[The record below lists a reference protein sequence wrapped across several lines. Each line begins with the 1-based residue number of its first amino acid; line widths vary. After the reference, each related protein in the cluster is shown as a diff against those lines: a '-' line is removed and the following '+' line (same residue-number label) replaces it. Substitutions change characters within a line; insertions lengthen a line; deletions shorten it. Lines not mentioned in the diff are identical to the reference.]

1 MGHHS
6 CCNKQKVKRGLWSP
20 EEDEKLATYISTYGH
35 GCWSSVPRL
44 AGLQRCGKSCRLRWI
59 NYLRPDL
66 KRGSFSPQEAALII
80 ELHSIL
86 GNRWAQIAKHLPG
99 RTDNEVKN
107 FWNSSIKKKLISHDQ
122 VPGLAAFTD
131 HIVHNPSVPE
141 EAFLSLNVNPN
152 LILTAHH
159 HDHHQLY
166 LPSPT
171 SILQSFGQ
179 GDFKFNQPD
188 NYNVDLTHFS
198 PAAPLIL
205 PPLHDNSSS
214 FDPLWSLPYLPQH
227 LDQNQEDHHQ
237 SLSNGAIP
245 AHYIGEKV
253 ATHDESMINATM
265 SYDNQSMAASMMP
278 RIFEIIEGDIVC
290 SMPPSSESQDPAHDP
305 LPRLSSL
312 PSGPYPVHGVATR
325 QLDSIDAIMSSLSSS
340 SSTSSSSSLSPF
352 SSSQF
357 LANPHLPSSWDA

>member
-20 EEDEKLATYISTYGH
+20 EEDEKLANYISTYGH
-35 GCWSSVPRL
+35 GCWSSVPKL

-122 VPGLAAFTD
+122 VPALAAFTD
-131 HIVHNPSVPE
+131 YIVHNSSVPE
-141 EAFLSLNVNPN
+141 EAFLSLNANPN

-159 HDHHQLY
+159 NDHHQLY

-171 SILQSFGQ
+171 SILQSFGH
-179 GDFKFNQPD
+179 GDFKLNQPN
-188 NYNVDLTHFS
+188 NYNVDLPHLS
-198 PAAPLIL
+198 PAAPLIP
-205 PPLHDNSSS
+205 PPLIDNSSS
-214 FDPLWSLPYLPQH
+214 FDSGWSLPYLPQH

-245 AHYIGEKV
+245 VHYIGEKV
-253 ATHDESMINATM
+253 VTHDQNTIDATM
-265 SYDNQSMAASMMP
+265 SYDNQSMMVSMMP
-278 RIFEIIEGDIVC
+278 KHFEIIEGNVC
-290 SMPPSSESQDPAHDP
+290 RMPLSSESQNTVHDP
-305 LPRLSSL
+305 LARLSSL
-312 PSGPYPVHGVATR
+312 PSGPYPVHEVATS
-325 QLDSIDAIMSSLSSS
+325 QLESIDAIMSSLSSYS
-340 SSTSSSSSLSPF
+340 SSSSSSSLSPF

-357 LANPHLPSSWDA
+357 VANPHLPSSWDA